1 MLVSMW
7 MTRELTTVDPDAS
20 VASAAR
26 LMSKRQ
32 IRRLPVVEATAAGPR
47 LLGIVSSTDL
57 YRAFPAD
64 VNPFAAEVPDCA
76 QTRVPVHHVMH
87 RDAQTIAPDAPLE
100 EAALVMRDRKIGAL
114 PVVRDGR
121 LVGLIT
127 GSALFRAFGRVLGPA
142 DGVPR
147 ITCGVQEGVDA
158 GGSRACW
165 RRSATA
171 IARAPCMRAAPAC
184 RPSSTTSGARAVA
197 CSRSSRRARR
207 PARRP
212 RDRGRRRPR
221 GPRAQHSGTLT
232 ASPPCEVS
240 L

>member
-100 EAALVMRDRKIGAL
+100 EAALEMRDRKIGAL

-127 GSALFRAFGRVLGPA
+127 ESDLFRAFVSVLAPA
-142 DGVPR
+142 DGVTR
-147 ITCGVQEGVDA
+147 ITCDVQEGVDA
-158 GGSRACW
+158 FAVCVTAAA
-165 RRSATA
+165 RRRVRLTSLLEAQRDGHRTCTVHA
-171 IARAPCMRAAPAC
+171 
-184 RPSSTTSGARAVA
+184 SGAGLQAFLDDLWRAGCRVLA
-197 CSRSSRRARR
+197 VIAPRETAGT
-207 PARRP
+207 PA
-212 RDRGRRRPR
+212 
-221 GPRAQHSGTLT
+221 A
-232 ASPPCEVS
+232 
-240 L
+240 